1 MRALGPNRWRS
12 PSASPAV
19 PAPQRL
25 KLDPKGFRT
34 VGLDPGA
41 LLKNPVVKVEGQA
54 GKTWLYK
61 LELTAP
67 RLDIAGTGAANGFK
81 VRRVI
86 KNTDGSDVI
95 KVGDLVKVT
104 VFMEVA
110 GKGQRYVVLDD
121 PLPAGLMALNTAFK
135 TEEPIPEDESRSA
148 TTTSITS
155 PRMGPSGSVPIISK
169 SGTTGCWPSG
179 TRFTPA
185 PTGSSI
191 TAGPCARASLWLPPP
206 GWRPCTRRE

>member
-1 MRALGPNRWRS
+1 MEIAISQPG
-12 PSASPAV
+12 V
-19 PAPQRL
+19 PGAQRL

-34 VGLDPGA
+34 VGLNAGA
-41 LLKNPVVKVEGQA
+41 LLKDPVVKVEGQA

-104 VFMEVA
+104 VFIDVA

-135 TEEPIPEDESRSA
+135 TEETCPGGRRIGARRRLRLRHPGWDHPVPAQLFRDPDRPGA
-148 TTTSITS
+148 GL
-155 PRMGPSGSVPIISK
+155 PGPGLLRLPAVRVLLP
-169 SGTTGCWPSG
+169 GRVRGQVYGC
-179 TRFTPA
+179 
-185 PTGSSI
+185 
-191 TAGPCARASLWLPPP
+191 PPP